1 MKTVLTT
8 SLLLLL
14 ASCGGLSQSLG
25 PGAAERD
32 RLWREA
38 HHAMGLDSF
47 RIATAAFQRLAN
59 AHPNTMEGREAL
71 FFVATMYLDPA
82 NPAMDPAA
90 AAQSLELYLARDTAN
105 GERRRALRW
114 PEAESLLALSRELTI
129 PCEQRQSPLR
139 CDPVEIV
146 RRVTV
151 PVPGPGEGG
160 AQPAPADGDAARLRT
175 QLAERDATIRQLREE
190 LRRIRET
197 LAPPP

>member
-1 MKTVLTT
+1 MKTASSFLLVLV
-8 SLLLLL
+8 L
-14 ASCGGLSQSLG
+14 ASCASVTGQLG
-25 PGAAERD
+25 PGAVERD

-38 HHAMGLDSF
+38 HAAMAADSF
-47 RIATAAFQRLAN
+47 RVATAAFQRLAN

-71 FFVATMYLDPA
+71 FFIGTLYLDPD
-82 NPAMDPAA
+82 NPALDPAV
-90 AAQSLELYLARDTAN
+90 AAQNFELYLARDPDA
-105 GERRRALRW
+105 ERRRVLRW
-114 PEAESLLALSRELTI
+114 PEAEALLGLSRELMI
-129 PCEQRQSPLR
+129 PCEERETALR

-151 PVPGPGEGG
+151 PGPGEPGQPPPAANG
-160 AQPAPADGDAARLRT
+160 AEAARLRT